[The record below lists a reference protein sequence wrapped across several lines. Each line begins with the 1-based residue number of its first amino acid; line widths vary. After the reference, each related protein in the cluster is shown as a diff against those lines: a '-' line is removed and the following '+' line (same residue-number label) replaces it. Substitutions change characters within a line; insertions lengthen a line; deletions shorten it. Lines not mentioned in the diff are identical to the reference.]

1 MRTFFGRSMA
11 IAAMAFTVAAAPA
24 YAKLDSLKI
33 IAPAGP
39 GGGWDQT
46 ARALQESFE
55 ASGTAGKV
63 QVNNVPG
70 AGGTIGLAQFVTQ
83 DKGNGKALLVGG
95 SVMVGAI
102 QTNKAPVTLQQ
113 VTPVARLTGE
123 YIVIVVPAQSELKTM
138 ADLVAKFKANPQGV
152 SWGGGSAGGIDH
164 ILVGLIAK
172 GAGIAPTGINYVPF
186 SGGGE
191 ALAALLGA
199 HVTAGVSGIGEFLP
213 QIQAGKLRALAISG
227 PTRLPGV
234 DAPTLKEGG
243 IDIELANW
251 RGILGAPGLSDKD
264 KAALLETVGDMVNSP
279 SWQENLKKRGW
290 VDLYLPGAEFGNFL
304 KAEDERITAV
314 LKDIGL
320 LQ

>member
-1 MRTFFGRSMA
+1 MRTFFGRS
-11 IAAMAFTVAAAPA
+11 VAAAALAVALVSAPA
-24 YAKLDSLKI
+24 FAKLDGLKI

-55 ASGTAGKV
+55 ASGAAGRV

-102 QTNKAPVTLQQ
+102 QTNKAPVTLNDI
-113 VTPVARLTGE
+113 TPIARLTGE
-123 YIVIVVPAQSELKTM
+123 YIVVVVPAQSELKTLD
-138 ADLVAKFKANPQGV
+138 DLIAKFKADPQSV

-164 ILVGLIAK
+164 ILVGLMAK
-172 GAGIAPTGINYVPF
+172 SLGVAPAGINYIPF

-199 HVTAGVSGIGEFLP
+199 HVTAGVSGVGEFIA
-213 QIQAGKLRALAISG
+213 QIEAGKLRPLAVSSPI
-227 PTRLPGV
+227 RLPGV
-234 DAPTLKEGG
+234 DAPTLKEDGM
-243 IDIELANW
+243 DIELANW
-251 RGILGAPGLSDKD
+251 RGILGAPNLAADD
-264 KAALLETVGDMVNSP
+264 KAALLEAVDDMVNSP
-279 SWQENLKKRGW
+279 SWRENLTKRGW
-290 VDLYLPGAEFGNFL
+290 VDLYMPGVEFSQFLTAEN
-304 KAEDERITAV
+304 ERMTAV

>member
-1 MRTFFGRSMA
+1 MRTFFGRS
-11 IAAMAFTVAAAPA
+11 VAAAALAVALVSAPA
-24 YAKLDSLKI
+24 FAKLDGLKI

-55 ASGTAGKV
+55 ASGAAGRV

-70 AGGTIGLAQFVTQ
+70 AGGTIGLAQFATQ

-102 QTNKAPVTLQQ
+102 QTNKAPVTLNDI
-113 VTPVARLTGE
+113 TPIARLTGE
-123 YIVIVVPAQSELKTM
+123 YIVVVVPAQSELKTLD
-138 ADLVAKFKANPQGV
+138 DLIAKFKADPQSV

-164 ILVGLIAK
+164 ILVGLMAK
-172 GAGIAPTGINYVPF
+172 SLGVAPAGINYIPF

-199 HVTAGVSGIGEFLP
+199 HVTAGVSGVGEFIA
-213 QIQAGKLRALAISG
+213 QIEAGKLRPLAVSSPI
-227 PTRLPGV
+227 RLPGV
-234 DAPTLKEGG
+234 DAPTLKEDGL
-243 IDIELANW
+243 DIELANW
-251 RGILGAPGLSDKD
+251 RGILGAPNLAADD
-264 KAALLETVGDMVNSP
+264 KAALLEAVDDMVNSP
-279 SWQENLKKRGW
+279 SWRENLTKRGW
-290 VDLYLPGAEFGNFL
+290 VDLYMPGVEFSQFLTAEN
-304 KAEDERITAV
+304 ERMTAV